1 MYRIQRLILLTLE
14 PVHIGT
20 GGARL
25 GRVDLSIVREPG
37 TGLPKIPGTSLS
49 GALRHYAAYR
59 ARRPQCAG
67 KKNPC
72 GRRDCP
78 ICYTFGTAN
87 EAGGG
92 WRGAVAVGDARLLLF
107 PVRSMQGPV
116 WVTSPEALE
125 DAGLPK
131 PPLPSEGAGVST
143 ALAADTHLNLGWMML
158 PVRPLE
164 APLNLPGEIPPAVAQ
179 RVVVLP
185 QDLFIHVV
193 NSNLEVRTSVSID
206 PETGAAEEGALFTYE
221 AIPRATYL
229 WMEVIEDDFR
239 GAFPAES
246 SLNPEGWRTPLDVVM
261 AGFAW
266 MAALGVG
273 GMNTRGFGRV
283 RCLTP
288 WPPANPASPGG
299 AS

>member
-37 TGLPKIPGTSLS
+37 TSLPKIPGTSLS

-59 ARRPQCAG
+59 AGRPQCAG

-72 GRRDCP
+72 GRPDCP
-78 ICYTFGTAN
+78 VCYTFGTAN

-92 WRGAVAVGDARLLLF
+92 WRGTVAVGDARLLLF

-125 DAGLPK
+125 EAGLPK
-131 PPLPSEGAGVST
+131 PPIPTESAWVTGG
-143 ALAADTHLNLGWMML
+143 LASGHLNLGWLML

-164 APLNLPGEIPPAVAQ
+164 TPLALPEEIPEAVAR

-221 AIPRATYL
+221 AIPRAAYL
-229 WMEVIEDDFR
+229 WLEVIEDDFR
-239 GAFPAES
+239 GAFPADS
-246 SLNPEGWRTPLDVVM
+246 NLNPEGWTSSLDVVM
-261 AGFAW
+261 AGFEW

-288 WPPANPASPGG
+288 WPQVDFPAAGG
-299 AS
+299 EG